1 MPDPI
6 SKQRRSV
13 RRTNKQQRDHRTT
26 GTQFTR
32 SVNPYVRAVAKRDD
46 DAAYAMWL
54 RNAAFTD
61 VSHLLTITKED

>member
-32 SVNPYVRAVAKRDD
+32 SVNPYVRAVAKRD
-46 DAAYAMWL
+46 A
-54 RNAAFTD
+54 T
-61 VSHLLTITKED
+61 HTITITITKED